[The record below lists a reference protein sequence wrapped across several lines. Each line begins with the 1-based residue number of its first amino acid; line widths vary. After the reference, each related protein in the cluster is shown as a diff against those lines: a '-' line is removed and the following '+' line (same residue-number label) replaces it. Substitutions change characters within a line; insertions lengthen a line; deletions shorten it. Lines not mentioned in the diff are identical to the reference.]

1 MYSKTREKLKLVC
14 HHCGKSFDG
23 TNEKFCHDSCR
34 DAHIVEIENRVK
46 EAVKNDSSHTNK
58 ISQDS

>member
-1 MYSKTREKLKLVC
+1 MKLVC

-34 DAHIVEIENRVK
+34 DAHIVEIENKVR
-46 EAVKNDSSHTNK
+46 EAVENDSSHTKK